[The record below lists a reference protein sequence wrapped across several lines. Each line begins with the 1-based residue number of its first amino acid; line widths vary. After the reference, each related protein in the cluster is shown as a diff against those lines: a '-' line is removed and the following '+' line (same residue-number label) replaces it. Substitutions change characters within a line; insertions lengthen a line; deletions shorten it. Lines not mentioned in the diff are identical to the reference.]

1 MRLIYLPNQTSATYE
16 IEQFLL
22 LGITRNIVQG
32 NTNNL
37 LGGFFQV
44 IASSHVRRNQT
55 ARLTPQRVLGGQW
68 LRFGNVQS
76 STMNTS
82 LTQRHGQRVSI
93 NGITSSGINNYG
105 GGLQLAQ
112 AGGVQQVVGLRRAR
126 HRHNHHIRQWQQSI
140 QALESIHFLDAFRMY
155 FRMPSHAKRMHA
167 YGLRQSTEV
176 RADVSSANDQ
186 CDATLR
192 AQRGT
197 LVASGALAG

>member
-55 ARLTPQRVLGGQW
+55 ARLIPQRVLGGQW

-93 NGITSSGINNYG
+93 NGITSSGVNNYG

-112 AGGVQQVVGLRRAR
+112 AGGERGTAITTTSANGSKASKRS
-126 HRHNHHIRQWQQSI
+126 NPYIFS
-140 QALESIHFLDAFRMY
+140 
-155 FRMPSHAKRMHA
+155 MPSARTSGCRRTPNVCMP
-167 YGLRQSTEV
+167 T
-176 RADVSSANDQ
+176 D
-186 CDATLR
+186 C
-192 AQRGT
+192 
-197 LVASGALAG
+197 ASRPK